1 MVLSFATSAKKLK
14 KAWETNNYQILVEA
28 YDKDTAECI
37 EDALNVLNAAR
48 NLHDLLQFKYLRPHP
63 IDNNSIFSLSLHGRK
78 RITLKTLDKNRKPTK
93 HLDYSSEYG
102 IILEVTEHYGE

>member
-37 EDALNVLNAAR
+37 ST
-48 NLHDLLQFKYLRPHP
+48 Y
-63 IDNNSIFSLSLHGRK
+63 
-78 RITLKTLDKNRKPTK
+78 
-93 HLDYSSEYG
+93 
-102 IILEVTEHYGE
+102 